1 MAEAAGSAAGVL
13 IPPRMWAGAF
23 LLTGTTNTGGRW
35 NAARAEN
42 GPESAFAAGIGTE
55 TTSTVEGGPRMQ
67 FPAAARERIAIASYP
82 FREFIVGRNDHAGNG
97 GAGGNSEEE
106 RKSGVGP
113 SWGGGVS
120 GTAAGHK
127 AGGGKMDLKD
137 FAAHVSAKFNIKK
150 IEPWSEHFRS
160 LAQGY
165 LEELRAAVAQAGGA
179 IVNIAVDGEH
189 SPYSA
194 DAAERERA
202 IAFSKQWID
211 VAVAIGSPSVRT
223 NIPPAKGAKP
233 DVERTAESLR
243 RVAEYGAAKNVV
255 VNLENDNPASED
267 PFFLVK
273 VIEKVNSKWLHAL
286 PDFANTLAAYE
297 EEYAY
302 RGIEAMFGH
311 AYNISHV
318 KETEVGDGKDKIAHV
333 DLPRTFGIAKK
344 HRYKGY
350 FSMEWDS
357 PGDPYAG
364 TAGLIEKTLKNLA

>member
-1 MAEAAGSAAGVL
+1 L
-13 IPPRMWAGAF
+13 
-23 LLTGTTNTGGRW
+23 
-35 NAARAEN
+35 
-42 GPESAFAAGIGTE
+42 
-55 TTSTVEGGPRMQ
+55 
-67 FPAAARERIAIASYP
+67 
-82 FREFIVGRNDHAGNG
+82 
-97 GAGGNSEEE
+97 
-106 RKSGVGP
+106 
-113 SWGGGVS
+113 
-120 GTAAGHK
+120 
-127 AGGGKMDLKD
+127 
-137 FAAHVSAKFNIKK
+137 KFNIKK

-160 LAQGY
+160 LDKGY

-344 HRYKGY
+344 HAYKGY
-350 FSMEWDS
+350 LSMEWDS

>member
-1 MAEAAGSAAGVL
+1 MHTTRRRFLAEAAGSAAGAVICAEAWPGL
-13 IPPRMWAGAF
+13 FAGM
-23 LLTGTTNTGGRW
+23 GT
-35 NAARAEN
+35 
-42 GPESAFAAGIGTE
+42 AFAADA
-55 TTSTVEGGPRMQ
+55 GPSMQ

-82 FREFIVGRNDHAGNG
+82 FRDFI
-97 GAGGNSEEE
+97 
-106 RKSGVGP
+106 
-113 SWGGGVS
+113 
-120 GTAAGHK
+120 AGHEDK
-127 AGGGKMDLKD
+127 PGGGKMELKE

-150 IEPWSEHFRS
+150 IEPWSAHFR
-160 LAQGY
+160 LLDKRY
-165 LEELRAAVAQAGGA
+165 LEEMREAVEKAGGA

-189 SPYSA
+189 SPYAA
-194 DAAERERA
+194 DGAERERA
-202 IAFSKQWID
+202 VASSKQWID
-211 VAVAIGSPSVRT
+211 AAVAIGSPSVRT
-223 NIPPAKGAKP
+223 NVPQAKDSKP
-233 DVERTAESLR
+233 DVERTAASLK

-255 VNLENDNPASED
+255 VNLENDNAVSED

-273 VIEKVNSKWLHAL
+273 VIEKVNSEWLHAL

-302 RGIEAMFGH
+302 QGIEAMFGH

-344 HRYKGY
+344 HGYRGY

-364 TAGLIEKTLKNLA
+364 TAGLIEKTLQNLS